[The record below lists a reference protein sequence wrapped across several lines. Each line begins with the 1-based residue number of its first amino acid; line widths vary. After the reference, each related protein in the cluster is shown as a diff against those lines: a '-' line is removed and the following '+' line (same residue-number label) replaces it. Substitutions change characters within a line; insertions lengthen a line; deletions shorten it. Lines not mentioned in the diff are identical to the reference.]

1 MQRSTRPRPSERQRL
16 LLAYL
21 VLWLAMPFGV
31 LGNWNSETCDFVTA
45 ANIGLCFTSDSV
57 HE

>member
-1 MQRSTRPRPSERQRL
+1 MQRSTRPRPSQRQRL

-31 LGNWNSETCDFVTA
+31 LGNWNSETTLLRDGGKYWAV
-45 ANIGLCFTSDSV
+45 L
-57 HE
+57 HQ